1 MHLRTW
7 RNRQT
12 RSPEKAVVGGSSPL
26 VRIRICRYGAI
37 GRRGSLKNCILKVRI
52 LLPAWVFVGV
62 AQMEER
68 ERAKLE
74 VGSSNLLTHFISTS
88 GRVDIGNCLQS
99 SEDRFDSGGVL
110 F

>member
-12 RSPEKAVVGGSSPL
+12 HSPEKAARGGSSPL
-26 VRIRICRYGAI
+26 VRTLVCRYGAI
-37 GRRGSLKNCILKVRI
+37 GRRGSFKNCILKVRI
-52 LLPAWVFVGV
+52 LLPAWIFVGV

-68 ERAKLE
+68 ERAMLE

-88 GRVDIGNCLQS
+88 GRVDLGNCLQS
-99 SEDRFDSGGVL
+99 S
-110 F
+110 